1 MKVPIYRS
9 QAQVTSNIPGASY
22 NARRN
27 PSQEANLILAS
38 GAPAQ
43 ALLQEVGS
51 YAALMYNT
59 EQEAKLSQAL
69 IGAEEGLRNL
79 ESDLSS
85 TSNMSNVFSGD
96 KLWSSRSKD
105 IETSLLDTLGRD
117 RATLQKFKY
126 AFAQNELGARFRT
139 QDRIDQKIQNLA
151 IANVKSLSEITIEG
165 LSATG
170 QTNSEAM
177 ILQYN
182 SQVSAV
188 DGSANRLATSGAANG
203 EGVFELKLATRVKIA
218 ENVTNG
224 FIGSDPLVGVA
235 LMKYLDFADSQPEDT
250 DPNSFPKKI
259 KDLRTPGDAYVIH
272 TLKNIPAGARAD
284 VISGAVRN
292 AATFFSYYKD
302 IEAKQEAQRKDNNDA
317 LFNRYFSLVE
327 RNIRS
332 EGDFVSFLDIKKL
345 APGIEQFIDL
355 ALPPSE
361 EQMVSVGRA
370 AVAIRAYLDSSNYLS
385 PQNRKLMDEALNPP
399 PPIKNSVQ
407 STVISLLEAEA
418 NDSLTYEMVF
428 GYRTAL
434 TTADYEKFLG
444 KAESEQVEGV
454 SSAKAYVK
462 NTLRFT
468 ATSLGNAGFDE
479 DAVKEISNQ
488 VDDIYTRIDDE
499 VMRLLAE
506 GQSMSKRDIQQ
517 FARTALAENA
527 PRYRQVTMD
536 QFRESLQAFQS
547 DSLAE
552 INLSAAQNPS
562 EALELLEAGWSILP
576 ALTDKK
582 TKAFKRYER
591 QFKLQID
598 RLNAIEGL

>member
-224 FIGSDPLVGVA
+224 FIGSNPLVGVA

-250 DPNSFPKKI
+250 DPNSFPEKI
-259 KDLRTPGDAYVIH
+259 KKLRTPGDAYVVH

-284 VISGAVRN
+284 VISGAVKN

-302 IEAKQEAQRKDNNDA
+302 IEAKQEAQQKDNNDA

-327 RNIRS
+327 RNIRNG
-332 EGDFVSFLDIKKL
+332 GDFVSFLDIKKL
-345 APGIEQFIDL
+345 APNIEQFIDL

-361 EQMVSVGRA
+361 EQMVSVNRA

-399 PPIKNSVQ
+399 PPRQNSVQ
-407 STVISLLEAEA
+407 SVVISLLEAEA
-418 NDSLTYEMVF
+418 NDGLTYEMVF
-428 GYRTAL
+428 GYRTSL
-434 TTADYEKFLG
+434 TLADYEKFLG
-444 KAESEQVEGV
+444 KAESEQDEGV
-454 SSAKAYVK
+454 SSAKAYVRS
-462 NTLRFT
+462 TLRFT
-468 ATSLGNAGFDE
+468 ATELGNAGFDKDTVE
-479 DAVKEISNQ
+479 EISNQ
-488 VDDIYTRIDDE
+488 VDDIYARIYDE
-499 VMRLLAE
+499 VMRRKKLKE
-506 GQSMSKRDIQQ
+506 SMSKWDIQQ

-536 QFRESLQAFQS
+536 QFRESLQAYLM
-547 DSLAE
+547 DDLSLF
-552 INLSAAQNPS
+552 NLSATDSPKD
-562 EALELLEAGWSILP
+562 ALESLRTVWTTIANPTTNQE
-576 ALTDKK
+576 TV
-582 TKAFKRYER
+582 FKRYER
-591 QFKLQID
+591 QFKSQVD

>member
-170 QTNSEAM
+170 QTNSDAM

-235 LMKYLDFADSQPEDT
+235 LMQYLDFADSQPEDT
-250 DPNSFPKKI
+250 DPNSFPEDI
-259 KDLRTPGDAYVIH
+259 QALRTPGDAYVVH

-284 VISGAVRN
+284 VISGAVKN

-327 RNIRS
+327 RNIRNG
-332 EGDFVSFLDIKKL
+332 GDFVSFLDIKKL
-345 APGIEQFIDL
+345 APNIEQFIDL

-361 EQMVSVGRA
+361 EQMVSVNRA

-399 PPIKNSVQ
+399 PPRQNSVQ
-407 STVISLLEAEA
+407 SVVISLLEAEA
-418 NDSLTYEMVF
+418 NDGLTYEMVF
-428 GYRTAL
+428 GHRTSL
-434 TTADYEKFLG
+434 TLADYEKFLL
-444 KAESEQVEGV
+444 KTEAEQDEGV
-454 SSAKAYVK
+454 LSAKAYVRS
-462 NTLRFT
+462 TLRFT
-468 ATSLGNAGFDE
+468 ATELGNAGFDKDTVE
-479 DAVKEISNQ
+479 EISNQ
-488 VDDIYTRIDDE
+488 VDDIYARIYDE
-499 VMRLLAE
+499 VMRRKKLKE
-506 GQSMSKRDIQQ
+506 SMSKWDIQQ

-536 QFRESLQAFQS
+536 QFRESLQAYLM
-547 DSLAE
+547 DDLSLF
-552 INLSAAQNPS
+552 NLSATDSPKD
-562 EALELLEAGWSILP
+562 ALESLRTVWTTIANPTTNQE
-576 ALTDKK
+576 TV
-582 TKAFKRYER
+582 FKRYER
-591 QFKLQID
+591 QFKSQVD

>member
-224 FIGSDPLVGVA
+224 FIGSNPLVGVA

-250 DPNSFPKKI
+250 DPNSFPEDI
-259 KDLRTPGDAYVIH
+259 QALRTPGDAYVVH

-284 VISGAVRN
+284 VISGAVKN

-302 IEAKQEAQRKDNNDA
+302 IEAKQEAQQKDNNDA

-327 RNIRS
+327 RS
-332 EGDFVSFLDIKKL
+332 MSGVGGGVSFLKIRDL
-345 APGIEQFIDL
+345 APGIEQFMDL
-355 ALPPSE
+355 ASPPSE
-361 EQMVSVGRA
+361 EQMVNPRRA
-370 AVAIRAYLDSSNYLS
+370 ANAIRAYLDSSNYLS

-399 PPIKNSVQ
+399 PPRQNSVQ
-407 STVISLLEAEA
+407 SVVISLLEAEA
-418 NDSLTYEMVF
+418 NDGLTYEMVF

-454 SSAKAYVK
+454 SSAKAYVRS
-462 NTLRFT
+462 TLRFT
-468 ATSLGNAGFDE
+468 ATELGNAGFNE

-527 PRYRQVTMD
+527 PRYQQVTMD

-591 QFKLQID
+591 QFKLQVD